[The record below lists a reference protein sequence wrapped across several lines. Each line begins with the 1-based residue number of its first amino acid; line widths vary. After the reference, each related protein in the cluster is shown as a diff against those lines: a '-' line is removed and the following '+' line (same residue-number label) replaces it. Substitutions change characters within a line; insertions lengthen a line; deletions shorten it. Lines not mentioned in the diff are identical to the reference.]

1 MSRLLP
7 HPVLSA
13 LLLLMWLVLTRF
25 SLGQLVLGLGV
36 ACLAGWTMGR
46 LRVERPSLRRSA
58 AIPRL
63 LGIVAWD
70 ILRSNVAVA
79 SLILTNGRHGQRRSG
94 FLEVPLRLRHPSA
107 LAVLAIIVTATP
119 GTAWIEHDEGSGVL
133 LLHVFDLV
141 DEAEWRRLIQTR
153 YEARLLEIFE

>member
-1 MSRLLP
+1 MSRVLP

-13 LLLLMWLVLTRF
+13 LLVLMWLVLTRF
-25 SLGQLVLGLGV
+25 SLGQFLLGGAVALV
-36 ACLAGWTMGR
+36 AGWAMAHLQPSRPR
-46 LRVERPSLRRSA
+46 LRRAS

-79 SLILTNGRHGQRRSG
+79 WLILTNGRRGTRRSG
-94 FLEVPLRLRHPSA
+94 FLRVPLRLRDPSA

-119 GTAWIEHDEGSGVL
+119 GTAWLEYDAKSGVL

-141 DEAEWRRLIQTR
+141 DESQWRDLIQTR
-153 YEARLLEIFE
+153 YESLLLEIFE